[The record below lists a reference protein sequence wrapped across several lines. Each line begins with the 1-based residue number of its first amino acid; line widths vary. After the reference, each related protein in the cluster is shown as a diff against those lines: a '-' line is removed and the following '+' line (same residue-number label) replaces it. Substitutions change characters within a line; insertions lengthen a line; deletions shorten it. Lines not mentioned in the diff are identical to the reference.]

1 MVKPAAKASKKRAAS
16 AEKNTTRRNA
26 SRVKPA
32 RLDAVD
38 MLINQHRE
46 ASSVLDKAIATEDPK
61 SRAKLFAQVADA
73 LLMHMRIE
81 EEIFY
86 PMLERE
92 GRSKKPLID
101 HAENEHHEAKMVIAD
116 LLALDAGDAQF
127 LLKLR
132 QLTAAI
138 KHHIDEEER
147 EILPAAEKE
156 MDECPPQEDRRGDAR
171 AYGRAP
177 EASEAARTGSAG
189 HRQGQGPQRVSLPT
203 EPLLQ
208 LPPCILPLS
217 LTLVAPWYP
226 TQEWLC
232 FHDLERVYDLANH
245 FECRQRLCVRYD

>member
-1 MVKPAAKASKKRAAS
+1 MDNTGKQQHGSDAPTVGEKVAGHAS
-16 AEKNTTRRNA
+16 AAGATAAHAANQA
-26 SRVKPA
+26 AQSA
-32 RLDAVD
+32 RYAVGQLDAVD

-46 ASSVLDKAIATEDPK
+46 ASSVLDKAIATEDPS

-116 LLALDAGDAQF
+116 LLALDAGDAEF

-156 MDECPPQEDRRGDAR
+156 MDGALRKRIG
-171 AYGRAP
+171 
-177 EASEAARTGSAG
+177 EAMHERMGELQKLQKPRELALQDTGKG
-189 HRQGQGPQRVSLPT
+189 K
-203 EPLLQ
+203 
-208 LPPCILPLS
+208 
-217 LTLVAPWYP
+217 
-226 TQEWLC
+226 
-232 FHDLERVYDLANH
+232 
-245 FECRQRLCVRYD
+245 VRSG